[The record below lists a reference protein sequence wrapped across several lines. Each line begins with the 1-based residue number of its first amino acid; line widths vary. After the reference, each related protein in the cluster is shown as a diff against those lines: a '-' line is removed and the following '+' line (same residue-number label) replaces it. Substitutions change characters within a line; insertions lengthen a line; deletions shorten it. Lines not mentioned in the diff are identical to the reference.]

1 MLSQLTDLIPG
12 AEHWPRFVRNRSEQ
26 FEARFSMVE
35 VMPSHSVLLKALEGA
50 YLPIVVS
57 HGEGR
62 AALSDAAAQQLAVN
76 HQIAMRFVGNDG
88 APTQRYPANPN
99 GSPGGLTA
107 VASLDGR
114 VTAMMPHPERSFRG
128 AQWSWRPQGLGDL
141 SPWAMMFKSAATWLR

>member
-1 MLSQLTDLIPG
+1 
-12 AEHWPRFVRNRSEQ
+12 
-26 FEARFSMVE
+26 
-35 VMPSHSVLLKALEGA
+35 VLLKTLEGA

-62 AALSDAAAQQLAVN
+62 AALSDSAAQQLAAN
-76 HQIAMRFVGNDG
+76 QQIAMRFVGNDG

-128 AQWSWRPQGLGDL
+128 AQWSWQPQGLGEL